1 MNSLFLRR
9 LTLILVGVV
18 VILLFGIA
26 VKAVV
31 IKFQRPINDEPTQIV
46 EVENEPDNEP
56 EVTDNS
62 ESPDMN
68 ENNEVEVEVETE
80 IEEEPVPVVPPG
92 NEIET
97 ETENEV
103 EPEVVVTPEIEQEP
117 LYYENTSFFMESRM
131 DRYKTYAQNNPSFS
145 AAEVVLK
152 VNMNLD
158 YDFYTH
164 IVEIEVP
171 DDLLVLC
178 NKFNQLPSDFTPKNL
193 EEVPIE
199 YHVNDG
205 KVYDLDRD
213 ALNAF
218 IEMSNHAKEEGISL
232 KIISAYR
239 SNEFQ
244 AYLYNKYK
252 TNNGEK
258 NADRYS
264 ARPGHSEHETGLA
277 IDINDVSQ
285 AFEDTKAFAWLQEN
299 AHDYGYILRYPK
311 NMEMITGY
319 MYEPWHYRYVGTET
333 ATIIKS
339 EKLTFDAYY
348 AMYILPGNNR

>member
-9 LTLILVGVV
+9 LTLILIGVV
-18 VILLFGIA
+18 IVLVLGIA
-26 VKAVV
+26 VKFVFLKFKNSTTAETPPLLEVEGESFV
-31 IKFQRPINDEPTQIV
+31 IKVP
-46 EVENEPDNEP
+46 EN
-56 EVTDNS
+56 TDMS
-62 ESPDMN
+62 QMN
-68 ENNEVEVEVETE
+68 ENNGVELESAPEFPLIDETE
-80 IEEEPVPVVPPG
+80 IE
-92 NEIET
+92 I
-97 ETENEV
+97 EV
-103 EPEVVVTPEIEQEP
+103 EPEVEDSTEIGFEP
-117 LYYENTSFFMESRM
+117 LNYGNISFLMESRM
-131 DRYKTYAQNNPSFS
+131 DRYESYAQKNPSFS
-145 AAEVVLK
+145 AKEVVME

-164 IVEIEVP
+164 IVEIDMP

-178 NKFNQLPSDFTPKNL
+178 NKFNHLPSDFTPKSL
-193 EEVPIE
+193 EEVPTE

-205 KVYDLDRD
+205 KVYSLDQG

-218 IEMSNHAKEEGISL
+218 IEMSNQAKEEGISL

-239 SNEFQ
+239 TNEFQ

-285 AFEDTKAFAWLQEN
+285 AFENTKAFKWLQEN

-311 NMEMITGY
+311 SMETITGY
-319 MYEPWHYRYVGTET
+319 MYEPWHYRYVGVET
-333 ATIIKS
+333 ATDIKS
-339 EKLTFDAYY
+339 ENITFDAYY
-348 AMYILPGNNR
+348 ALYILPDKNR

>member
-1 MNSLFLRR
+1 MNTLFLRR
-9 LTLILVGVV
+9 LTLILFGVAI
-18 VILLFGIA
+18 ILVLGIA
-26 VKAVV
+26 VRSVV
-31 IKFQRPINDEPTQIV
+31 LKFQTPIAVETPIIVDVNGDSVTPVIPGNSEDTDGTEVDEVVVDET
-46 EVENEPDNEP
+46 ENEVDEEQPTP
-56 EVTDNS
+56 PVT
-62 ESPDMN
+62 ET
-68 ENNEVEVEVETE
+68 ETETETEVEVEVKP
-80 IEEEPVPVVPPG
+80 EPKP
-92 NEIET
+92 
-97 ETENEV
+97 
-103 EPEVVVTPEIEQEP
+103 EP
-117 LYYENTSFFMESRM
+117 LNYKTVSFFMDSRM
-131 DRYKTYAQNNPSFS
+131 ERYEAYALDNPTFS
-145 AAEVVLK
+145 VEEIVMK

-178 NKFNQLPSDFTPKNL
+178 NKFYQLPSDFTPQNL
-193 EEVPIE
+193 EKVPAE

-205 KVYDLDRD
+205 KAYDLDRD

-218 IEMSNHAKEEGISL
+218 IDMSDHAKEEGISL

-285 AFEDTKAFAWLQEN
+285 AFENTKAFKWLQEN
-299 AHDYGYILRYPK
+299 AHKYGYILRYPK
-311 NMEMITGY
+311 NMENITGY
-319 MYEPWHYRYVGTET
+319 MYEPWHYRYIGVET
-333 ATIIKS
+333 ATDVRSKNI
-339 EKLTFDAYY
+339 TFDAYY
-348 AMYILPGNNR
+348 AMNILPYKNR